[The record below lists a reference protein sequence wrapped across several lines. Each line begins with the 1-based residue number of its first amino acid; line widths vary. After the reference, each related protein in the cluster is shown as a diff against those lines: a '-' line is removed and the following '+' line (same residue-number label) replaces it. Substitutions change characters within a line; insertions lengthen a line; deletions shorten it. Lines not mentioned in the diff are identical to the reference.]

1 MCKTSR
7 GGGGGGSE
15 RPHASDLFSYGVC
28 ARGRHDTNGGPVG
41 AGSGSVWD
49 GQNPRTP
56 QPFLTREGRSARAG
70 PVGAGLGLGTR
81 KIKTRGR
88 AGGPPGPPRPKG
100 RFALPQATRQT
111 AVY

>member
-41 AGSGSVWD
+41 TATSSKAG
-49 GQNPRTP
+49 
-56 QPFLTREGRSARAG
+56 ARAPARWG
-70 PVGAGLGLGTR
+70 RAGLGLGTR

>member
-41 AGSGSVWD
+41 TATSSHSRR
-49 GQNPRTP
+49 PER
-56 QPFLTREGRSARAG
+56 ARRPG
-70 PVGAGLGLGTR
+70 GGGAWLGN
-81 KIKTRGR
+81 
-88 AGGPPGPPRPKG
+88 
-100 RFALPQATRQT
+100 
-111 AVY
+111 